1 MRASLKAGNLAEI
14 RTRAMVEGD
23 QLCHNEVSWY
33 PPLTHLSHSMP
44 AYTLANSFN
53 GTGLGTVWSSPDKRS
68 AFIGTFSE

>member
-1 MRASLKAGNLAEI
+1 
-14 RTRAMVEGD
+14 
-23 QLCHNEVSWY
+23 
-33 PPLTHLSHSMP
+33 MP